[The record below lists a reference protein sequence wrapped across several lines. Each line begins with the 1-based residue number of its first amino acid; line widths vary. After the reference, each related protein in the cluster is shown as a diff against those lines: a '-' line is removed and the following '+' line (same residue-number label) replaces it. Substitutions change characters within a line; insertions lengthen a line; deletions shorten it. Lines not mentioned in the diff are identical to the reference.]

1 VILGLAFAMPIVA
14 ARFTRG
20 FIPIAA
26 AEIIAG
32 MVFGQSGFDLIDE
45 SAWIDFLSLFGFAML
60 MFLSGLEVDFH
71 RVADAARWDRW
82 RPSTL
87 PFNRVASGLLLLSGT
102 LGLAILVS
110 WALFSDE
117 PFSTILF
124 FALVLSTTSVGVVVP
139 TLRERGL
146 TNTSLGQT
154 ILMSATLADFLT
166 VLALTVLAAL
176 IAGSVTGELWLI
188 AVLFVPFII
197 VVTAGAHLGPIRWIR
212 HLIAD
217 LALGTAQIRIRG
229 ALVLLVLFVVL
240 AEAVEAELVLGAF
253 LAGAAVSSL
262 SREEGSDLR
271 QKLDAIGFGFVVPIF
286 FVTVGAE
293 FSLACLRGAGYS
305 LPFVLVA
312 AAFAIKVIPALILRI
327 GYGWR
332 GAMGAGVLLSSRLS
346 LIIAASV
353 IGVELGVI
361 DQETNAAIIFVAV
374 VTSTVAPSLFLRMV
388 PAVLRRDGLFIVIGA
403 GDTGTLLAERLRSP
417 ASEAVLIDL
426 DPVRIERARARG
438 FRAIEGSGLNPDIL
452 MQAGAMDAA
461 GFVAVTHSDHVNF
474 EACLLARDRFEIE
487 NVAAE
492 VDDHD
497 RVAEFARHGI
507 KTIGTSMAVAVS
519 LDNLVERPD
528 LFTMLS
534 DPHGASDI
542 VQVTVTRPE
551 MRGRRMDDLH
561 LPGDSKILLI
571 HRGESAFVPHPY
583 STLEEGDIATV
594 AGERESVEEA
604 AHILNAS
611 HVASARNG

>member
-1 VILGLAFAMPIVA
+1 MILVLAFAMPIVA
-14 ARFTRG
+14 SKFTRG
-20 FIPIAA
+20 LVPIAA

-32 MVFGQSGFDLIDE
+32 MIFGRSGFDLINE

-71 RVADAARWDRW
+71 RVADAARWDKW
-82 RPSTL
+82 KPSSL
-87 PFNRVASGLLLLSGT
+87 PLNPVASGLILLTGT
-102 LGLAILVS
+102 MGLAMLVS
-110 WALFSDE
+110 WAIFPDK

-124 FALVLSTTSVGVVVP
+124 FSLVLSTTSVGVVVP

-146 TNTSLGQT
+146 TNTALGQT

-166 VLALTVLAAL
+166 VLALTVVAAL
-176 IAGSVTGELWLI
+176 IAGSVSAELWLI
-188 AVLFVPFII
+188 AVLFEPFTI
-197 VVTAGAHLGPIRWIR
+197 VVTAGAHLGPIRWVR
-212 HLIAD
+212 HLITD

-262 SREEGSDLR
+262 SREESSDMR

-293 FSLACLRGAGYS
+293 FDLEALSGAGYL
-305 LPFVLVA
+305 LPFLLVA
-312 AAFAIKVIPALILRI
+312 AAFAIKIVPALLLRTA
-327 GYGWR
+327 YSWR
-332 GAMGAGVLLSSRLS
+332 DSIGAGVLLSSRLS
-346 LIIAASV
+346 LIVAASV

-374 VTSTVAPSLFLRMV
+374 VTSTVAPSVFLRMV
-388 PAVLRRDGLFIVIGA
+388 PPVLRRDGLFIVIGA

-417 ASEAVLIDL
+417 ASEAVLIDTN
-426 DPVRIERARARG
+426 PEVVERARARG
-438 FRAIEGSGLNPDIL
+438 LQAIVGSGLNPETLIK
-452 MQAGAMDAA
+452 AGAENAA

-528 LFTMLS
+528 LFSMMAS
-534 DPHGASDI
+534 PHGVSDI
-542 VQVTVTRPE
+542 VQINVTNHDVEGQRLD
-551 MRGRRMDDLH
+551 GLH
-561 LPGDSKILLI
+561 LPGDAIILLI
-571 HRGESAFVPHPY
+571 HRGETSFVPHPD
-583 STLEEGDIATV
+583 STLEVGDIATV
-594 AGERESVEEA
+594 AGERDSVEEA
-604 AHILNAS
+604 VQILNDS
-611 HVASARNG
+611 HAADPQDR

>member
-1 VILGLAFAMPIVA
+1 MPIVA
-14 ARFTRG
+14 AKFTRG
-20 FIPIAA
+20 LVPIAA

-32 MVFGQSGFDLIDE
+32 MIFGRSGFDLIHE

-82 RPSTL
+82 RPRSL
-87 PFNRVASGLLLLSGT
+87 PSNPVASGLILLAGT

-110 WALFSDE
+110 WALFRDE
-117 PFSTILF
+117 PFSTVLF

-166 VLALTVLAAL
+166 VLTLTVVAAL
-176 IAGSVTGELWLI
+176 IAGSVSAELWLI

-197 VVTAGAHLGPIRWIR
+197 VVTAGTHLGPVRWVR

-240 AEAVEAELVLGAF
+240 AEYVEAELVLGAF

-262 SREEGSDLR
+262 SREEGSDMR

-293 FSLACLRGAGYS
+293 FDLNALSGAGYL
-305 LPFVLVA
+305 LPFLLVA
-312 AAFAIKVIPALILRI
+312 AAFAIKIVPALLLRAA
-327 GYGWR
+327 YSWR
-332 GAMGAGVLLSSRLS
+332 DSIGAGVLLSSRLS

-361 DQETNAAIIFVAV
+361 DHEMNAAIIFVAV
-374 VTSTVAPSLFLRMV
+374 ITSTLAPSLFLRMV
-388 PAVLRRDGLFIVIGA
+388 PSVLRRGGLFLVIGG
-403 GDTGTLLAERLRSP
+403 GDTGMLLAERLRSP
-417 ASEAVLIDL
+417 ASEAVLIDT
-426 DPVRIERARARG
+426 DPAVIEKARALG
-438 FRAIEGSGLNPDIL
+438 IQAVHGSGLDPEIL
-452 MQAGAMDAA
+452 IQAGAEDAA
-461 GFVAVTHSDHVNF
+461 GFVAVTHSDSVNF
-474 EACLLARDRFEIE
+474 QACLLARDRFEIE
-487 NVAAE
+487 NVAAD
-492 VDDHD
+492 VNDHD

-528 LFTMLS
+528 LFSMLAS
-534 DPHGASDI
+534 PHGISDI
-542 VQVTVTRPE
+542 VQINVTNQDVEGHRLE
-551 MRGRRMDDLH
+551 DLH
-561 LPGDSKILLI
+561 LPGDAIILLI
-571 HRGESAFVPHPY
+571 HRGETSFVPHPD
-583 STLEEGDIATV
+583 STLEVGDVATV
-594 AGERESVEEA
+594 AVEQDSIEETVY
-604 AHILNAS
+604 ILNES
-611 HVASARNG
+611 HVVYPRPR

>member
-1 VILGLAFAMPIVA
+1 MPIIA
-14 ARFTRG
+14 SRFARG
-20 FIPIAA
+20 LVPIAA

-32 MVFGQSGFDLIDE
+32 MIFGRSGFDLIE
-45 SAWIDFLSLFGFAML
+45 ENAWIEFLSLFGFAML

-71 RVADAARWDRW
+71 RVSDAARWDRW
-82 RPSTL
+82 RPSAL
-87 PFNRVASGLLLLSGT
+87 AFNPVATGLLLLSGT
-102 LGLAILVS
+102 LGLALLVA
-110 WALFSDE
+110 WALFPDD
-117 PFSTILF
+117 PFSHIVF

-146 TNTSLGQT
+146 TNTSFGQS

-176 IAGSVTGELWLI
+176 IAGGVSGELWLT
-188 AVLFVPFII
+188 AVLFVPFVA
-197 VVTAGAHLGPIRWIR
+197 VVTAGARLGPIRWVR

-217 LALGTAQIRIRG
+217 LTLGTAQIRIRG

-240 AEAVEAELVLGAF
+240 AESVEAELALGAF

-293 FSLACLRGAGYS
+293 FDIGALSGAGYA
-305 LPFVLVA
+305 LPFVLVG
-312 AAFAIKVIPALILRI
+312 AAFAIKMVPALLLRFAF
-327 GYGWR
+327 GWR
-332 GAMGAGVLLSSRLS
+332 DSIAAGVLLSSRLS

-374 VTSTVAPSLFLRMV
+374 ISSTVAPSLFLRMV
-388 PAVLRRDGLFIVIGA
+388 PSVQKRAGLFLVIGA
-403 GDTGTLLAERLRSP
+403 GDTGVLLAERLRSP
-417 ASEAVLIDL
+417 ASEAVLIDTNAE
-426 DPVRIERARARG
+426 VVERARSRG
-438 FRAIEGSGLNPDIL
+438 LQAIHGSGLDVATL
-452 MQAGAMDAA
+452 ESAGAADAV
-461 GFVAVTHSDHVNF
+461 GFVAVTHADDVNF

-487 NVAAE
+487 NVASE

-528 LFTMLS
+528 LFTMLA
-534 DPHGASDI
+534 DPHGVSDI
-542 VQVTVTRPE
+542 VQINVTNRDVT
-551 MRGRRMDDLH
+551 GRRLDELD
-561 LPGDSKILLI
+561 LPGDSIILLI
-571 HRGESAFVPHPY
+571 HRGETAFVPHHD
-583 STLEEGDIATV
+583 STLEVDDIATV
-594 AGERESVEEA
+594 AGERDSVEEA
-604 AHILNAS
+604 AQILNES
-611 HVASARNG
+611 HTALGQNSS

>member
-1 VILGLAFAMPIVA
+1 MPIVA
-14 ARFTRG
+14 AKFTRG
-20 FIPIAA
+20 LVPIAA

-32 MVFGQSGFDLIDE
+32 MIFGRSGFDLIHE

-82 RPSTL
+82 RPRSL
-87 PFNRVASGLLLLSGT
+87 PSNPVASGLILLAGT

-110 WALFSDE
+110 WALFRDE
-117 PFSTILF
+117 PFSTVLF

-166 VLALTVLAAL
+166 VLTLTVVAAL
-176 IAGSVTGELWLI
+176 IAGSVSAELWLI

-197 VVTAGAHLGPIRWIR
+197 VVTAGTHLGPVRWVR

-240 AEAVEAELVLGAF
+240 AEYVEAELVLGAF

-262 SREEGSDLR
+262 SREEGSDMR

-293 FSLACLRGAGYS
+293 FDLNALSGAGYL
-305 LPFVLVA
+305 LPFLLVA
-312 AAFAIKVIPALILRI
+312 AAFAIKIVPALLLRAA
-327 GYGWR
+327 YSWR
-332 GAMGAGVLLSSRLS
+332 DSIGAGVLLSSRLS

-361 DQETNAAIIFVAV
+361 DHEMNAAIIFVAV
-374 VTSTVAPSLFLRMV
+374 ITSTLAPSLFLRMV
-388 PAVLRRDGLFIVIGA
+388 PSVLRRGGLFLVIGG
-403 GDTGTLLAERLRSP
+403 GDTGMLLAERLRSP
-417 ASEAVLIDL
+417 ASEAVLIDT
-426 DPVRIERARARG
+426 DPAVIEKARALG
-438 FRAIEGSGLNPDIL
+438 IQAVHGSGLDPEIL
-452 MQAGAMDAA
+452 IQAGAEDAA
-461 GFVAVTHSDHVNF
+461 GFVAVTHS
-474 EACLLARDRFEIE
+474 
-487 NVAAE
+487 
-492 VDDHD
+492 D

-528 LFTMLS
+528 LFSMLAS
-534 DPHGASDI
+534 PHGISDI
-542 VQVTVTRPE
+542 VQINVTNQDVEGHRLE
-551 MRGRRMDDLH
+551 DLH
-561 LPGDSKILLI
+561 LPGDAIILLI
-571 HRGESAFVPHPY
+571 HRGETSFVPHPD
-583 STLEEGDIATV
+583 STLEVGDVATV
-594 AGERESVEEA
+594 AVEQDSIEETVY
-604 AHILNAS
+604 ILNES
-611 HVASARNG
+611 HVVYPRPR